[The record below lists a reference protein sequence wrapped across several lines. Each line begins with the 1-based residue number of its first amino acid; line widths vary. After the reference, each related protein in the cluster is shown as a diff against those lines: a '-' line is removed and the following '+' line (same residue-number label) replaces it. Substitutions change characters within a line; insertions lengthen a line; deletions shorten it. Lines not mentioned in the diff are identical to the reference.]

1 MRDQK
6 AKMDKDHA
14 REVAK
19 LKGDVND
26 LQSKMQ
32 GEIAKELNKLKQ
44 ENSSLNQKVG
54 NLETQVQ

>member
-1 MRDQK
+1 
-6 AKMDKDHA
+6 MDKEHA

-54 NLETQVQ
+54 NLET